1 MIFIEKEGLT
11 VIRILF
17 RQRLDDKEF
26 AEKRK
31 ITMKEVSEET
41 GISSATLNRIAN
53 VAGYGTNTET
63 IDALC
68 KYFDCQPGELLAWVE
83 G

>member
-1 MIFIEKEGLT
+1 VIIKEKEGLT

-17 RQRLDDKEF
+17 RQQLDNKEF

-31 ITMKEVSEET
+31 ITMKEVSEKT

-53 VAGYGTNTET
+53 VPGYRTNTET

-68 KYFDCQPGELLAWVE
+68 AYFRCQPGDILNWLPD
-83 G
+83 